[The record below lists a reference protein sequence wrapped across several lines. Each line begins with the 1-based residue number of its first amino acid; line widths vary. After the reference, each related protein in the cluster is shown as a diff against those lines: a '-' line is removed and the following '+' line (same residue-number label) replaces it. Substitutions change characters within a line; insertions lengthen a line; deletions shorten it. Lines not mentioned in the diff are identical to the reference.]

1 MCMQG
6 SICQT
11 CHAIQIHLIFP
22 QFGMVVCG
30 ARVEIDVIFN
40 SRTSRGFLCL
50 RHCFKSLASSRLVG
64 NGCATSLV
72 SESNAT
78 LRLMFLLVIHV
89 FRMLL
94 SISFISLHYGKA
106 MATQKFYTLAETSNF
121 YSTQHV
127 CDVGSSQH
135 VSCDTIAAAWA
146 MNEQLNLSVC
156 AIVAWLNSRGDLREH
171 QLHKGHKGQLFK
183 CFCWELL
190 SGSWQIDAFWMQT
203 RWSEEF
209 VLNWWINLGCQA
221 CIPQGASRKGFCF
234 EVLLS
239 SHSTSLGLTVDPVS
253 ESMFQHLVKR
263 VLVYRKQ
270 PIHL

>member
-106 MATQKFYTLAETSNF
+106 MATQNSILWQKRPTFTQLNMYVMWDHRNMSAATLLRLLERWTSSWICLF
-121 YSTQHV
+121 VQSLHGWIPEVIWGSTSSTKGTKGN
-127 CDVGSSQH
+127 CLNAFVGS
-135 VSCDTIAAAWA
+135 
-146 MNEQLNLSVC
+146 
-156 AIVAWLNSRGDLREH
+156 
-171 QLHKGHKGQLFK
+171 
-183 CFCWELL
+183 CF
-190 SGSWQIDAFWMQT
+190 Q
-203 RWSEEF
+203 
-209 VLNWWINLGCQA
+209 
-221 CIPQGASRKGFCF
+221 
-234 EVLLS
+234 EV
-239 SHSTSLGLTVDPVS
+239 D
-253 ESMFQHLVKR
+253 K
-263 VLVYRKQ
+263 
-270 PIHL
+270 